1 MVKNYTNLYWYGY
14 KPAALFA
21 CLIIGYAVS
30 LLTPRRQ
37 HGLEG
42 LTMFDIEQAIS
53 SMTGGYA

>member
-1 MVKNYTNLYWYGY
+1 M
-14 KPAALFA
+14 PAALFA

-42 LTMFDIEQAIS
+42 LTMFDMKQAGS